1 MKLLGAPSPT
11 LDFVPDALEAI
22 LSFVQIP
29 WELVFS
35 LQHRQL
41 PIAFP
46 FQSPLLLEARGLSM
60 FLAIHTSFGVNS
72 LVLIIS
78 FPMIL
83 SVYIEQFCIKLK
95 CYTTYL
101 VPDSFLLCVKGG
113 WN

>member
-11 LDFVPDALEAI
+11 LDFVPGALEAI

-46 FQSPLLLEARGLSM
+46 FQSPLLLEARGLPM
-60 FLAIHTSFGVNS
+60 FLAIHIFFGVNS

-78 FPMIL
+78 FSMIL
-83 SVYIEQFCIKLK
+83 Y
-95 CYTTYL
+95 
-101 VPDSFLLCVKGG
+101 LLCVRRTVLYKTQMLYNIFGT
-113 WN
+113 

>member
-29 WELVFS
+29 WKLVFS

-83 SVYIEQFCIKLK
+83 S
-95 CYTTYL
+95 
-101 VPDSFLLCVKGG
+101 LLCVRRTVLYKTQMLYNIFGT
-113 WN
+113 